1 MNTKLIFF
9 MLINRSRSFVD
20 ICIIIMNIMKA
31 DLHNHSYYSDGV
43 LSPTEVVKLA
53 SEAECDLFSLTD
65 HDTTDGILEAKLEA
79 DKLNLN
85 LINGVEISALW
96 RNMAIHILG
105 LGIDINNDILQ
116 TGLEHNQKLRK
127 ERAEKIALG
136 LWRSGIKDALEK
148 TQRFSKTN
156 MLTRTHFAQMLISEG
171 YCKDMKA
178 VFRRY
183 LTGKKPGSVR
193 VEWEDFDEVV
203 HWIHASGGK
212 AFIAHPFRYRMT
224 HTKIKSMLNDFKCVL
239 GDGIEIVTGTSSDEE
254 IQLGSQWASKY
265 NLLATCGSDFHGWPN
280 QRVRIGHLRDLPD
293 PAIAVWRYL

>member
-1 MNTKLIFF
+1 
-9 MLINRSRSFVD
+9 
-20 ICIIIMNIMKA
+20 MKV

-43 LSPTEVVKLA
+43 LSPTEVIKLA
-53 SEAECDLFSLTD
+53 SKAECDLFSLTD
-65 HDTTDGILEAKLEA
+65 HDTTAGIAEAQIEA
-79 DKLNLN
+79 DKLSLN
-85 LINGVEISALW
+85 LVNGVEISALW

-127 ERAEKIALG
+127 ERAEKIALD

-148 TQRFSKTN
+148 TQSFSKTD

-183 LTGKKPGSVR
+183 LTGKKPGGVR
-193 VEWEDFDEVV
+193 VEWKEFDEVI
-203 HWIHASGGK
+203 HWIHAAGGK

-224 HTKIKSMLNDFKCVL
+224 HTKIKTMLNDFKCVS
-239 GDGIEIVTGTSSDEE
+239 GDGIEVVTGTSSDEE
-254 IQLGSQWASKY
+254 IQLGNYWAGKY

-280 QRVRIGHLRDLPD
+280 QRVCIGNLRDLPD
-293 PAIAVWRYL
+293 PEKAVWKYL

>member
-1 MNTKLIFF
+1 
-9 MLINRSRSFVD
+9 
-20 ICIIIMNIMKA
+20 MKA

-43 LSPTEVVKLA
+43 LSPSEVVKLA

-65 HDTTDGILEAKLEA
+65 HDTTDGIAEAQLEA

-105 LGIDINNDILQ
+105 LGININNDILQ
-116 TGLEHNQKLRK
+116 NGLEHNQKLRK

-148 TQRFSKTN
+148 TQSFSKTD

-171 YCKDMKA
+171 YCKDMKT

-183 LTGKKPGSVR
+183 LTGKKPGGVR

-224 HTKIKSMLNDFKCVL
+224 HTKIKTMLNDFKFVL

-254 IQLGSQWASKY
+254 IQLGNQWADKY

-280 QRVRIGHLRDLPD
+280 QRVRIGNLRDLPD
-293 PAIAVWRYL
+293 PEKAVWRYL